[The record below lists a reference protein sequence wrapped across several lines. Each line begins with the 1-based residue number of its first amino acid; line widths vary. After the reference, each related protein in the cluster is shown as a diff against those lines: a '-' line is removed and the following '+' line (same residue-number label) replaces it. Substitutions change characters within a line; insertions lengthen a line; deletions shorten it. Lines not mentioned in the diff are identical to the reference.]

1 MRRSMIWFAI
11 AAAWGLDCVLALL
24 HRNWVQAA
32 LTAFF
37 ALCFLAI
44 GLLFRKR
51 ERRTPPQS
59 RT

>member
-1 MRRSMIWFAI
+1 MIWFAI